1 MQVKLHK
8 YLFAGTR
15 NIHDLFFERAQKLGF
30 LEFISVLGAKP
41 HLFPEDVQKAKSA
54 LKILSKHAKGK
65 QEDETP
71 GHISEIVDQVL
82 AIREKLDLSLEKRRF
97 LQLEMIRVKPF
108 GSFSLDQIHAIEE
121 EGNRYIQFFM
131 IPHDRLPADLTPEE
145 LIYLDRVDNID
156 YFLSVGTEKFFHE
169 GFTEVHIERSYDDL
183 LCEFEALDVEIKEME
198 RIEISLCAYGK
209 MMEEYIF
216 TRMNAI
222 NLNFAKEDVDY
233 FVEDKLFMIQ
243 AWIPEDR
250 IKDLD
255 ELTNGLSII
264 SQKVAI
270 EKEDQPP
277 TYLKN
282 SGFSAMGEDLVYVYD
297 TPATSDKDPSSW
309 VIWFFALF
317 FGMIIADAGY
327 GCLFFSAALFAWFKF
342 GKTFTGIKR
351 RMLKL
356 FTLISLSTIIW
367 GVLIASYFSIQM
379 KPGSFLNKIS
389 LPYSLALKK
398 VEFHHQNETE
408 LYKEWVEDYPEIE
421 NVDPAAQIL
430 DQGVKMKGD
439 KKVYE
444 LMSSLYDSIFLEIS
458 IIIGII
464 HLSLSFIRNLYRSW
478 FGIGWIMTLIGG
490 YLFFPK
496 ILSGHSMAVFT
507 GLIEEQ
513 YSHLL
518 GEYLLIGGLI
528 LAAVLQMIQQRSV
541 FSIIGTFFK
550 VIEVFADVLSYLRLY
565 ALGLASVVL
574 AGTFNDLGPEIG
586 GAVFGPIIILLG
598 HIVNITL
605 GTMAGVIHGLRLN
618 FLEWYHHCYEG
629 GGNKFSPL
637 RLLKRE

>member
-30 LEFISVLGAKP
+30 LEFISVMGGKP

-65 QEDETP
+65 QEEEAP
-71 GHISEIVDQVL
+71 GHISEIIDQVL
-82 AIREKLDLSLEKRRF
+82 ATRDKLDLAIEKSRL
-97 LQLEMIRVKPF
+97 LQLEMMRVKPF
-108 GSFSLDQIHAIEE
+108 GSFSLDQIHAIED

-131 IPHDRLPADLTPEE
+131 MRHDRLPAELIPEE
-145 LIYLDRVDNID
+145 LIHIDRVDNID
-156 YFLSVGTEKFFHE
+156 YFICIGTEKFFHE
-169 GFTEVHIERSYDDL
+169 GITEVHMERSYDDL
-183 LCEFEALDVEIKEME
+183 LVEWETLYSEIKEME
-198 RIEISLCAYGK
+198 HIEISLCSYGK

-243 AWIPEDR
+243 AWIPEYR
-250 IKDLD
+250 IKELD
-255 ELTNGLSII
+255 ELTKGLAII

-270 EKEDQPP
+270 EKDDQPP

-297 TPATSDKDPSSW
+297 TPATSDKDPSGW

-327 GCLFFSAALFAWFKF
+327 GCIFFAAALFGWFKF
-342 GKTFTGIKR
+342 GKSFTGIKR
-351 RMLKL
+351 RMLKI
-356 FTLISLSTIIW
+356 FTLISISTIIW

-389 LPYSLALKK
+389 LPYQLALKK
-398 VEFHHQNETE
+398 VEFHHQNSTE
-408 LYKEWVEDYPEIE
+408 LYKEWVQDYPAIE
-421 NVDPAAQIL
+421 NVDLPADIL
-430 DQGVKMKGD
+430 DKGIKVKGD
-439 KKVYE
+439 KNVYE
-444 LMSSLYDSIFLEIS
+444 LMGSLYDSIFLEIS

-464 HLSLSFIRNLYRSW
+464 HLSVSFIRNLYRSW
-478 FGIGWIMTLIGG
+478 FGFGWIMTLIGG

-496 ILSGHSMAVFT
+496 VLSGHSMAVFT

-518 GEYLLIGGLI
+518 GEYLLYGGLV
-528 LAAVLQMIQQRSV
+528 LAVILQMIQQRSF

-586 GAVFGPIIILLG
+586 GVVFGPIIILVG